1 MTVVENNIL
10 AEKPSGAPAPELY
23 RSVPKRRTLV
33 RKHLR
38 LDVAQSS
45 RKHCID
51 PSQAQTASFH
61 LKSLYLFTRSD
72 IKTVLVPQIIFITA
86 AVFSRESLTTAFDQT
101 KFSNTQR
108 LPLAI
113 LWIWLNLVV
122 CGISNQRLADSI
134 VEDEHNKPW
143 RPLAAKRLTPAQA
156 QRLLLG
162 MIPLVVTVSA
172 FLGGFKPTISMMT
185 LLWMYNDLDGSS
197 INIWA
202 RNAINTG
209 GIMCFSAGA
218 LEVISGGDL
227 LPKAWAWIGVTGAV
241 IATTVQALDFPD
253 MEGDQARGRKTI
265 PLLYGEGIARGG
277 LAVMVLLWSTA
288 CPLFW
293 NLQPAAWAAPMG
305 VGALMAALTMM
316 RRNERSDDIVAKL
329 WCLWLAVLYLLPLF
343 AV

>member
-1 MTVVENNIL
+1 MKVVENSVL
-10 AEKPSGAPAPELY
+10 GEKPSGAPVPEFY
-23 RSVPKRRTLV
+23 TSATKRRTL
-33 RKHLR
+33 
-38 LDVAQSS
+38 AQ
-45 RKHCID
+45 
-51 PSQAQTASFH
+51 AASFH
-61 LKSLYLFTRSD
+61 LKTLYLFTRSD
-72 IKTVLVPQIIFITA
+72 VKTVLAPQIIFILA
-86 AVFSRESLTTAFDQT
+86 AVFSREPLTTAFDRINCPI
-101 KFSNTQR
+101 FQR

-113 LWIWLNLVV
+113 LWIWLNLIV

-143 RPLAAKRLTPAQA
+143 RPLAAKRLTPPQA

-162 MIPLVVTVSA
+162 MIPLVVAVSA
-172 FLGGFKPTISMMT
+172 VLGGFKPTISMMT

-218 LEVISGGDL
+218 LEVLSGGDL

-253 MEGDQARGRKTI
+253 MEGDKARGRKTI
-265 PLLYGEGIARGG
+265 PLLYGEGVARGG
-277 LAVMVLLWSTA
+277 LAVLVLLWSTA

-293 NLQPAAWAAPMG
+293 NLPPAVWAAPLG
-305 VGALMAALTMM
+305 VGVLMAGLTVV
-316 RRNERSDDIVAKL
+316 RQDEKSDDVVAKL

-343 AV
+343 AA